1 MLDGPHD
8 FHACLGR
15 PAASMNPDP
24 QPIVPTPSFDVWN
37 ASLGSAAVAIG
48 TRGFPDALAA
58 VLKLLAPFQMM
69 NGFLYSRDGHAF
81 DLYNEK
87 IVAERSVIVDRYLA
101 GAFVLDPFYDA
112 VRSDDSERM
121 IVMRDIAP
129 DDFQQTE
136 YYRLHYATTRIVD
149 EIGFVMRLE
158 AGFIGV
164 LSLSRTGTAPLFS
177 QDDLQRLRA
186 AAPAICA
193 FGERH
198 WFHVP
203 GLSLNIENAPPARI
217 EHPLLTRRELEI
229 VTLILKGHSNLSL
242 AAVLS
247 LSPNTVKVHR
257 RQIYSKLTIS
267 SQAELFRL
275 FMA

>member
-1 MLDGPHD
+1 
-8 FHACLGR
+8 
-15 PAASMNPDP
+15 
-24 QPIVPTPSFDVWN
+24 
-37 ASLGSAAVAIG
+37 
-48 TRGFPDALAA
+48 
-58 VLKLLAPFQMM
+58 
-69 NGFLYSRDGHAF
+69 
-81 DLYNEK
+81 
-87 IVAERSVIVDRYLA
+87 
-101 GAFVLDPFYDA
+101 
-112 VRSDDSERM
+112 M

-158 AGFIGV
+158 AGFTGV

-177 QDDLQRLRA
+177 KDDLQRLKA
-186 AAPAICA
+186 AAPVICA

-203 GLSLNIENAPPARI
+203 GLSLKIGNAAPARI

-257 RQIYSKLTIS
+257 RQIYSKLNIS

-275 FMA
+275 FLA

>member
-1 MLDGPHD
+1 M
-8 FHACLGR
+8 F
-15 PAASMNPDP
+15 MNSISKSSAQMPP
-24 QPIVPTPSFDVWN
+24 FDVWN
-37 ASLGSAAVAIG
+37 TSLGSAASAIG
-48 TRGFPDALAA
+48 SRGFPDALAA
-58 VLKLLAPFQMM
+58 ALRLLSPFQMM
-69 NGFLYSRDGHAF
+69 NGFVYSPDGHAF

-112 VRSDDSERM
+112 IRSDSSERM

-129 DDFQQTE
+129 DNFRQTE

-149 EIGFVMRLE
+149 EIGFVMKLE
-158 AGFIGV
+158 NGFTGI
-164 LSLSRTGTAPLFS
+164 LSLSRTGIAPLFS
-177 QDDLQRLRA
+177 DEDLHRLKS
-186 AAPAICA
+186 AAPVVCA

-203 GLSLNIENAPPARI
+203 GLSLEIKNATPAARI
-217 EHPLLTRRELEI
+217 EHPLLTKREIEI

-257 RQIYSKLTIS
+257 RQLYSKLNIS
-267 SQAELFRL
+267 SQAELFCL
-275 FMA
+275 FLA